1 MKEKIVFI
9 TGATSGIGK
18 VTATELAKKGAHVI
32 IHGRNA
38 EKANRVR
45 EEIVKVCGHQNVDV
59 ITGDLA
65 SLDDVRKI
73 AGQINASYEKL
84 DVLVNNAGGIM
95 DAKRQ
100 VTEDGLE
107 RTFAVNVASLFL
119 LSALLF
125 DKIRKSDDG
134 RIIHLSSE
142 AHRFGRPDLDDLQLK
157 KKYSS
162 SRAYGNAK
170 LLVILL
176 TEEMT
181 HRLREA
187 GIQNVTVNALH
198 PGVVATNFARES
210 KGSLM
215 NFFFSVFK
223 IFFISPEKGA
233 QTTIYLASSEKV
245 KNVSGKYFAKS
256 KPARVRRKYI
266 TPENLQG
273 LWEACETITEKEFL
287 RSDEGQRSEI
297 SVGLRA

>member
-1 MKEKIVFI
+1 MKDKIVFI

-18 VTATELAKKGAHVI
+18 AAARELAMKGARVI

-38 EKANRVR
+38 EKANNVR
-45 EEIVKVCGHQNVDV
+45 EEIVKACGHQKVDV

-73 AGQINASYEKL
+73 AEHINFHYDRL
-84 DVLVNNAGGIM
+84 DVLVNNAGGVM

-100 VTEDGLE
+100 LTIDGLE

-119 LSALLF
+119 LTALLF
-125 DKIRKSDDG
+125 EKIKKSDDG
-134 RIIHLSSE
+134 RIIHVSSE
-142 AHRFGRPDLDDLQLK
+142 AHRIGRADLDDLQLE

-162 SRAYGNAK
+162 ARAYGNAK
-170 LLVILL
+170 LYVICLA
-176 TEEMT
+176 EEMA
-181 HRLREA
+181 RRMRES

-215 NFFFSVFK
+215 NFFFSLFK

-233 QTTIYLASSEKV
+233 QTTIHLASSEKV
-245 KNVSGKYFAKS
+245 KGVNGKYFAKS

-287 RSDEGQRSEI
+287 RSDDGQRSEI